1 MGMRKG
7 SPSHIVTRKEHYEQ
21 NFQKKGCMWPTH
33 LRVILTAKVEKRMIL
48 FVITRIYLF
57 ICTTQK
63 KTYMKR
69 TLLICAA
76 LACMAAAPGAAQD
89 TAVKKI
95 IEMGQT
101 DNQVMHQLDILTN
114 RFGGRPIGSDAY
126 ENAAEW
132 MIREFK
138 SWGLDAR
145 LEEAGTLPVGFN
157 RGLWFGRMLSDN
169 GMILHFATPS
179 YTSGTKGVQR
189 GHVLKEPATQEE
201 FNQIKGKLK
210 GAWVLITGKN
220 VGWPIDRSASGDSI
234 REKIKAENEEI
245 AKKNHELMR
254 RNWEN
259 NEKNE
264 MLPYKEFP
272 ALYYKEMCEAGALGF
287 IQSASLPIR
296 ALYDRKMLN
305 DPQTNFDNL
314 PEVPD
319 IKLDEHQYAIIEQMV
334 KERQYF
340 QLEFD
345 IRNHFKLGPIQYH
358 NVVASIK
365 GSKYPD
371 EYVIVC
377 GHLDAFDVATGG
389 IDCGTGIGPMM
400 EAARM
405 IAKSGAKPK
414 RTILFI
420 GFAGEEFGLLGAK
433 AWAEKNASKLP
444 KIANLFNRDG
454 GPEPPVGISVPKAMY
469 DDFVKI
475 CEPIQKIRPD
485 YPFEVKIREPRKRPT
500 QMGGTDATVF
510 AVKGVP
516 TLGFITE
523 DFKGYDFDYGEIWHT
538 ERDLYTKNI
547 PEYQEQTATVTAIVA
562 LGVANLDKQLSRDG
576 LYLEEEK

>member
-1 MGMRKG
+1 
-7 SPSHIVTRKEHYEQ
+7 
-21 NFQKKGCMWPTH
+21 
-33 LRVILTAKVEKRMIL
+33 
-48 FVITRIYLF
+48 
-57 ICTTQK
+57 
-63 KTYMKR
+63 MKR

-76 LACMAAAPGAAQD
+76 LACFMAAPGSAQD
-89 TAVKKI
+89 AAVKKI
-95 IEMGQT
+95 IETGQT
-101 DNQVMHQLDILTN
+101 DNRVMHQLDILTN

-132 MIREFK
+132 MLREFK
-138 SWGLDAR
+138 NWGLEAH

-157 RGLWFGRMLSDN
+157 RGPWFGRMLSEN

-179 YTSGTKGVQR
+179 YTSGTKGVQS
-189 GHVLKEPATQEE
+189 GHVLKEPATTEE

-220 VGWPIDRSASGDSI
+220 AGWPIDRSTSGDSI
-234 REKIKAENEEI
+234 RASVKAENEEI

-272 ALYYKEMCEAGALGF
+272 ALFYKEMCEAGVLGF
-287 IQSASLPIR
+287 IQSSAVPIR

-305 DPQTNFDNL
+305 NPETNFDNL

-319 IKLDEHQYAIIEQMV
+319 IKLDEHQYAVIEQMV
-334 KERQYF
+334 KERRYF

-345 IRNHFKLGPIQYH
+345 IRNHFKLGPVKYH

-365 GSKYPD
+365 GTKYPD
-371 EYVIVC
+371 EYVIVS

-389 IDCGTGIGPMM
+389 IDCGTGIGPLM
-400 EAARM
+400 EAARL
-405 IAKSGAKPK
+405 IALSGAKPK

-420 GFAGEEFGLLGAK
+420 AFAGEEFGLLGAE
-433 AWAEKNASKLP
+433 AWVKQHADRLP

-454 GPEPPVGISVPKAMY
+454 GPEPPVGISVPQAMY

-475 CEPIQKIRPD
+475 TAPVKKIRPD
-485 YPFEVKIREPRKRPT
+485 YPFEVKIRQPRKRPT
-500 QMGGTDATVF
+500 HTGGTDASVF
-510 AVKGVP
+510 AVQGVP
-516 TLGFITE
+516 TLGFIEE
-523 DFKGYDFDYGEIWHT
+523 DIKGYDFDYGEIWHT
-538 ERDLYTKNI
+538 ERDVYTKNI
-547 PEYQEQTATVTAIVA
+547 PEYQEHAATVTAVVA
-562 LGVANLDKQLSRDG
+562 LGVANLDKQLSREG